1 MKNELLAS
9 VLLALTTGL
18 SFAQDQAQNQGQLST
33 TVTTTTT
40 TVTGGV
46 QTTLPKPR
54 LPAAAPIVPIEGV
67 VQAAIRHGHP
77 FQMINPAAPARYGDG
92 QDRVMHDPKD
102 PGKPKGISFFA
113 WRF

>member
-1 MKNELLAS
+1 MKKELLVS
-9 VLLALTTGL
+9 LLLALSTGMA
-18 SFAQDQAQNQGQLST
+18 FAQDQSQGQGQLST
-33 TVTTTTT
+33 TLTTTTT
-40 TVTGGV
+40 ATGNV

-54 LPAAAPIVPIEGV
+54 PPAAAPIVPIEGI

-77 FQMINPAAPARYGDG
+77 AQLINPAAPARYGDG

-113 WRF
+113 WSF